1 MNSTFPEQAP
11 ARAFPIA
18 LSIYF
23 TAHIAARV
31 LASGALEL
39 DEAEQALWTQQ
50 LAAGYGAQPPL
61 YTWLQWLVFALTGPS
76 VFGLALLKN
85 ILLAATYGFVWA
97 SARRWVAPSLAALA
111 AASML
116 LIPQIGWE
124 SQRDLTH
131 SVLATTMAAATL
143 YVVVRL
149 TSSKH
154 RALYALLG
162 LCAALGLLSKYSFA
176 LYLAAMALALATGRE
191 TRAVLFDRGMLL
203 SASVA
208 LVVCLPHGLWLIE
221 HLDEASAR
229 TLEKLA
235 PGHAFPDAML
245 RGLASLAGAVAAT
258 LGAFALACIALFGRA
273 AWAPDRTPAGAR
285 CAFFGRYLAALAA
298 LMLALVMVGGATH
311 FKGRW
316 LQPLLFMVPLA
327 FFCCRPLLAG
337 SRRLGAL
344 RVTLAVFAA
353 IFLSLAA
360 SRPVLDGWRNR
371 PDELNEPVI
380 ELAAALRAAGYDGKA
395 PIVTD
400 TPVLAGSLRLRFPE
414 ARIAVWK
421 EGHAAPLLPSGPFL
435 VLGRGERASDLLERA
450 GADAGRHLNLHYVH
464 ARSGHAPVQ
473 YRYAFVR

>member
-1 MNSTFPEQAP
+1 MPLRP
-11 ARAFPIA
+11 ALLLLIA
-18 LSIYF
+18 YF
-23 TAHIAARV
+23 GAHIAARV
-31 LASGALEL
+31 FASGALEL

-61 YTWLQWLVFALTGPS
+61 YTWLQWLMFQLTGPS

-97 SARRWVAPSLAALA
+97 SARRWVAPSLAVLA

-149 TSSKH
+149 ITSKH
-154 RALYALLG
+154 PALYALLG

-176 LYLAAMALALATGRE
+176 LYLAALGIALV
-191 TRAVLFDRGMLL
+191 TRRDTRGVLFNRGVLL
-203 SASVA
+203 GALVA
-208 LVVCLPHGLWLIE
+208 LVVCLPHGLWLID
-221 HLDEASAR
+221 HLHEASAR

-235 PGHAFPDAML
+235 PEHEFPGTIL
-245 RGLASLAGAVAAT
+245 RGLGSLAGAIAAT
-258 LGAFALACIALFGRA
+258 LGAFALACLAIFGRA
-273 AWAPDRTPAGAR
+273 AWARNDGAR
-285 CAFFGRYLAALAA
+285 PDGCAFFLRYLAALAV
-298 LMLALVMVGGATH
+298 LMVALVVVGGATH

-316 LQPLLFMVPLA
+316 LQPLLFMAPLA
-327 FFCCRPLLAG
+327 FFCCRPLLAE
-337 SRRLGAL
+337 SRRLGVL
-344 RVTLAVFAA
+344 RVTLAVFALL
-353 IFLSLAA
+353 FLSLAA

-380 ELAAALRAAGYDGKA
+380 ELAAALRAAGYDGRSTL
-395 PIVTD
+395 VTD
-400 TPVLAGSLRLRFPE
+400 TPVLAGSLRLRFPD
-414 ARIAVWK
+414 AAIRVWK
-421 EGHAAPLLPSGPFL
+421 EGQAAPDLPPGPRL
-435 VLGRGERASDLLERA
+435 VLGRGEQAADLLERA
-450 GADAGRHLNLHYVH
+450 DAGSGQRLSLHYVH
-464 ARSGHAPVQ
+464 AHSGHPPVQ